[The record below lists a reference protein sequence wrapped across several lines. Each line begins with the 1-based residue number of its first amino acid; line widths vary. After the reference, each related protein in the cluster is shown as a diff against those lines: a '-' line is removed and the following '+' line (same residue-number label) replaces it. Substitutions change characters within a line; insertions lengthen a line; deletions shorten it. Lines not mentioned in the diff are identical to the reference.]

1 VITLGLV
8 LVLVP
13 VVLSAYSL
21 VLYPLLL
28 KLIGLT
34 RAAPPPATDPMEW
47 PTITITIPAHNE
59 AASIAG
65 TLEGLLALD
74 YPADRREI
82 LVISDAST
90 DGTDEIVRGFADRG
104 VELLRLPVRSGKT
117 AAENAAATRL
127 RGEIIVNTDATI
139 RIPPDALKPLIRVF
153 NDPTIG
159 VASGRDV
166 SVGDRAAESNRGESG
181 YVDYEMWVRDLET
194 RLGSIVGASGCLY
207 AIRRDIHDTLFPSAL
222 SRDFATALIAKTYGL
237 RAVSVPEAICQVPRA
252 KSLRAEY
259 RRKTRTMARGLETL
273 WYKRSLLNP
282 ARYGLFAWKLASHK
296 LARWLAFLSAPG
308 ALIGLGM
315 LSGRYP
321 LAAWLLALAAIGAAL
336 GLLAI
341 VWPGGKP
348 PRLLSVFG
356 FALVSAAAGFIA
368 WTKALRG
375 ELNPV
380 WEPTRR
386 SSAT

>member
-1 VITLGLV
+1 MTTIALALV
-8 LVLVP
+8 LIP
-13 VVLSAYSL
+13 VGLSAYSL
-21 VLYPLLL
+21 VLYPILL
-28 KLIGLT
+28 KLIGMT
-34 RAAPPPATDPMEW
+34 RAAPSSPSDPAEW
-47 PTITITIPAHNE
+47 PTITITIPAYNE
-59 AASIAG
+59 AGTIAR

-74 YPADRREI
+74 YPTDRREI
-82 LVISDAST
+82 LVVSDAST
-90 DGTDEIVRGFADRG
+90 DGTDDIVRTFADRG
-104 VELLRLPVRSGKT
+104 VQLLRLPVRSGKT

-139 RIPPDALKPLIRVF
+139 RIPPNALKPLIRVF

-166 SVGDRAAESNRGESG
+166 SVGDRAAEANRGESG

-237 RAVSVPEAICQVPRA
+237 RAVSVPEAVCLVPRA
-252 KSLRAEY
+252 RSLRAEFG
-259 RRKTRTMARGLETL
+259 RKSRTMARGLETL

-282 ARYGLFAWKLASHK
+282 ARHGLFAWKLASHK
-296 LARWLAFLSAPG
+296 LARWLVFLFAPG
-308 ALIGLGM
+308 ALLGLGI
-315 LSGRYP
+315 LAPRYP
-321 LAAWLLALAAIGAAL
+321 LALWLLVAAGIGTVL

-341 VWPGGKP
+341 VWPGRP
-348 PRLLSVFG
+348 PRLLAMFG
-356 FALVSAAAGFIA
+356 FALVSASAGFVA

-375 ELNPV
+375 ELNPI

-386 SSAT
+386 PSAT

>member
-1 VITLGLV
+1 MTIFALT

-13 VVLSAYSL
+13 AVLSAYSL
-21 VLYPLLL
+21 VFYPLLL
-28 KLIGLT
+28 KLIGMA
-34 RAAPPPATDPMEW
+34 RAAPLPATDPAEW
-47 PTITITIPAHNE
+47 PTITITIPAYNE
-59 AASIAG
+59 ASTIAG

-82 LVISDAST
+82 LVVSDAST
-90 DGTDEIVRGFADRG
+90 DGTDEIVQSFAERG
-104 VELLRLPVRSGKT
+104 VQLLRLPVRSGKT

-153 NDPTIG
+153 NDPSVG

-166 SVGDRAAESNRGESG
+166 SVGDRAAEANRGESG

-222 SRDFATALIAKTYGL
+222 SRDFATALIAKAHGL
-237 RAVSVPEAICQVPRA
+237 RAVSVPEAICLVPRA
-252 KSLRAEY
+252 KSLGAEY
-259 RRKTRTMARGLETL
+259 GRKTRTMARGLETL
-273 WYKRSLLNP
+273 WFKRSLLNP

-296 LARWLAFLSAPG
+296 LARWLVFLLAPG
-308 ALIGLGM
+308 ALIGLGI
-315 LSGRYP
+315 LAPVYP
-321 LAAWLLALAAIGAAL
+321 LAAWLLALTGLGMVL

-341 VWPGGKP
+341 VWPGSRP
-348 PRLLSVFG
+348 PRPLAVFG
-356 FALVSAAAGFIA
+356 FGLVSVSAGFVA

-375 ELNPV
+375 ELNPI

-386 SSAT
+386 PSAT

>member
-1 VITLGLV
+1 MTTLAIV
-8 LVLVP
+8 LVLLP
-13 VVLSAYSL
+13 VLLGAYSL

-28 KLIGLT
+28 KLIGLA
-34 RAAPPPATDPMEW
+34 RAAPFPATDPAEW
-47 PTITITIPAHNE
+47 PTITITIPAYNE
-59 AASIAG
+59 ATTIAR

-82 LVISDAST
+82 LVVSDAST
-90 DGTDEIVRGFADRG
+90 DGTDEIVQSFADRG
-104 VELLRLPVRSGKT
+104 VELLRLQVRSGKT

-166 SVGDRAAESNRGESG
+166 SVGDRAAEASRGESG

-194 RLGSIVGASGCLY
+194 HLGSIVGASGCLY

-237 RAVSVPEAICQVPRA
+237 RAVSVPEAICMVPRA

-259 RRKTRTMARGLETL
+259 GRKTRTMARGLETL
-273 WYKRSLLNP
+273 WFKRSLLNP

-296 LARWLAFLSAPG
+296 LARWLVFLFAPG
-308 ALIGLGM
+308 ALIGLGI
-315 LSGRYP
+315 LSRQYP
-321 LAAWLLALAAIGAAL
+321 LAGWLLGLAAIGTTL
-336 GLLAI
+336 GVLAI
-341 VWPGGKP
+341 FWPGGRP
-348 PRLLSVFG
+348 PRLLGAFG
-356 FALVSAAAGFIA
+356 FVVVSASAGFIA

-375 ELNPV
+375 ELNPI

-386 SSAT
+386 PSAR